1 LTQGGGVQLHVTTFI
16 SVDLYVSAPPEY
28 GAGKIFT
35 AQIITQSN
43 YWARLVCPDSVYSLY
58 KKKKKKTQRCKNTET
73 QKHNK
78 LEQKHNRNTNEM
90 GKKGPSTTMHAR
102 KHVDGQS
109 TTPEKCSTAKMKSL
123 MLPGIALGVS

>member
-28 GAGKIFT
+28 GAGKILT

-58 KKKKKKTQRCKNTET
+58 KKKKKKHKDVKTPKHKNTTSWNKNTTET
-73 QKHNK
+73 QTKWEKKVPQPRCTQENMSMANRQP
-78 LEQKHNRNTNEM
+78 QKNAPLL
-90 GKKGPSTTMHAR
+90 K
-102 KHVDGQS
+102 
-109 TTPEKCSTAKMKSL
+109 
-123 MLPGIALGVS
+123 